1 MKINKIRY
9 AGAGLALAVLLGCG
23 LANATSE
30 DAADTQRGTATT
42 FSGRAT
48 VLNATILGGSPI
60 IVSDTGAVD
69 PTGGSKEASLLQLR
83 QAGVA
88 DADVLHASTIA
99 QGDRSRAMAS
109 VADINVT
116 ALNAFGHSVSASF
129 LRSNAEAGCGITGAS
144 SSGSSEIVN
153 LVFDGNPIVV
163 TGAPNQTITL
173 PGGAGSIV
181 INEQIQ
187 SSSGPNN
194 ADLTVN
200 AVHIILLD
208 PVNGG
213 QLANVI
219 IASSHADINCATATC
234 TGQDFITGGGWIT
247 SPGRNTFGVAAGLK
261 NRGFWGHLT
270 YIDHNTGMKVKA
282 TSITNYISTGA
293 TSRQITGTALINDVA
308 GSFTVDVADNGEP
321 GRNDLFTI
329 RLSTGYFATGNLV
342 GGNIQLHKPC
352 R

>member
-1 MKINKIRY
+1 
-9 AGAGLALAVLLGCG
+9 
-23 LANATSE
+23 
-30 DAADTQRGTATT
+30 
-42 FSGRAT
+42 

-99 QGDRSRAMAS
+99 QGDRSRGNAS
-109 VADINVT
+109 VANINVT

-129 LRSNAEAGCGITGAS
+129 LRSNAEAGCGVRGAS

-153 LVFDGNPIVV
+153 LVIDGTPIVV

-173 PGGAGSIV
+173 PGGAGEVI

-200 AVHIILLD
+200 ALHIILLN
-208 PVNGG
+208 PIGGG

-219 IASSHADINCATATC
+219 IASSHADINCATANC
-234 TGQDFITGGGWIT
+234 TGQDFITGGGWIA
-247 SPGRNTFGVAAGLK
+247 SPSRNTFGVAGGLR

-270 YIDHNTGMKVKA
+270 YIDHSTGLKVRA
-282 TSITNYISTGA
+282 TSITSYTATGA
-293 TSRQITGTALINDVA
+293 TWRQIKGTALINDVA
-308 GSFTVDVADNGEP
+308 GTFIVDLSDNGEP
-321 GRNDLFTI
+321 GRVDTFAI
-329 RLSTGYFATGNLV
+329 QLSNGYRAQGNLI